1 MFPEHKQKFK
11 ECHVVVPSR
20 SAVRSMYALRIY
32 FGSRSVDSSQPLP
45 FLLYLVSSLVWHK
58 EFLYTDKWFAY
69 RGPKICLKLAFG
81 VNISD
86 IYTYMYIC
94 LHAANGE

>member
-58 EFLYTDKWFAY
+58 EFLLHRQMVRLPGTKDLLETRI
-69 RGPKICLKLAFG
+69 RGKYKRY
-81 VNISD
+81 
-86 IYTYMYIC
+86 IYIYVHMSPC
-94 LHAANGE
+94 GER